1 MMSNIT
7 DWVDVCRE
15 FENQQKQINDL
26 KEELRQF
33 KENYNYIVRILNNM
47 RPIN

>member
-1 MMSNIT
+1 MNNIV

-15 FENQQKQINDL
+15 FESQQKQINEL

-47 RPIN
+47 RPLN